1 MTAPERSRKKDRQ
14 LRSDDLARRIGALVE
29 GLSIVR
35 VLKADDHEVVV
46 ELSDGTRL
54 LVRTEGQLDI
64 SVT

>member
-1 MTAPERSRKKDRQ
+1 MAAPEESRKNRQ
-14 LRSDDLARRIGALVE
+14 RPPEDLARRIGTLVE

>member
-1 MTAPERSRKKDRQ
+1 MAAPERSRKGRQ
-14 LRSDDLARRIGALVE
+14 QRTDDLARRIGALVE
-29 GLSIVR
+29 GLLIVR

-54 LVRTEGQLDI
+54 LVHTDGQLDI

>member
-1 MTAPERSRKKDRQ
+1 MAVPDGSRKNRQ
-14 LRSDDLARRIGALVE
+14 RPPEDLARRIGALVE

-35 VLKADDHEVVV
+35 VLKANGHEVVV

-54 LVRTEGQLDI
+54 LVRTNGQLDI

>member
-1 MTAPERSRKKDRQ
+1 MAVPEGSRKSRQ
-14 LRSDDLARRIGALVE
+14 RPPEALARRIGALVE

-35 VLKADDHEVVV
+35 VLKANGHEVVV

-54 LVRTEGQLDI
+54 LVRTNGQLDI